1 MACGSRRGEG
11 ENGRPLLALAG
22 LGVAVVVAVVRLARR
37 KPKLEGRLQW
47 SPPGGDLSDHALMVR
62 TQGKGQP
69 ATVLLHGMFA
79 SGRYWGSAFDELGRE
94 ATLVVPDL
102 AGFGRSVDVEVDGYG
117 PDEHSDLVARTLHQL
132 GVADQPVI
140 VAAHSLGVLVGLRLA
155 ARHPALVAGIV
166 GFAPPIFADPDAARR
181 HLAQS
186 HVLLGLF
193 VLNSRLAESVCNWM
207 CRHPEPAARLGRLMR
222 PDLPAPLAEDRLKH
236 TYASYAETLAKVIL
250 AAGAAASIEDLE
262 IPVHLVAGDQDTIV
276 DRAFLNKLA
285 AEHAHVTVS
294 VWGGAEHE
302 VPLTHPGACVAQVRK
317 VRAILAPHPPAPV
330 VPAPSDGSK
339 GG

>member
-1 MACGSRRGEG
+1 MDRRSRRGEG
-11 ENGRPLLALAG
+11 ENGRPLFALAG
-22 LGVAVVVAVVRLARR
+22 VAAAVVVAVVLARR

-47 SPPGGDLSDHALMVR
+47 SPPAGDLLDHALMVR
-62 TQGKGQP
+62 TQGNGQP

-117 PDEHSDLVARTLHQL
+117 PDEHADLVARTLHQL
-132 GVADQPVI
+132 GLADQPVI
-140 VAAHSLGVLVGLRLA
+140 VGAHSLGVLVGLRLA

-193 VLNSRLAESVCNWM
+193 VLNSRLAESVCNGM

-317 VRAILAPHPPAPV
+317 LRAILALHPPTPV
-330 VPAPSDGSK
+330 VLTPSDGHN